1 MRSIDAKQQANLIGE
16 HVDGYR
22 IDALIGHGGMAE
34 VYRAWNEGLHRFEAV
49 KMLAPQLSFD
59 RSLVERFLNEART
72 SAKLRH
78 RNIATIY
85 MVGAI
90 TSPRPY
96 FSMEL
101 IDGTDLAQELNR
113 RGSLP
118 LNEAVGL
125 LRQVADA
132 LDYAHQN
139 GVIHRDVKPANILIE
154 ATTTDQ
160 CNVKVVDFGIA
171 RAQADDGKPGLTQTG
186 SIIGTPKYMSPEQ
199 SGGKTI
205 DYRSDIY
212 SLAIVAYEMIC
223 GAFPFEIDDRNGMDA
238 ILAHIQQKPVPPVR
252 HAPGLAP
259 SISDALLRGLA
270 KDPAERF
277 HSCGEFVDDL
287 IESSTAPLEDK
298 SKRNPGPRPLVLV
311 AAVMV
316 FGLGLLAV
324 GIIRQLGQKTRTV
337 HTNNDAS
344 IPLPTVTR
352 SRHNE
357 DPNQFVQRA
366 YPNCTFMMDS
376 PESGNKGLAYLV
388 VRPSGKIVSAYVILD
403 PDPGQTERSES
414 EKTGYLTLDESE
426 VSPPSAVPDFIS
438 RWQRDQNDRNVTD
451 YDSLYAY
458 DFIGTKAS
466 PDGKKF
472 TFDRAGWLRDRNK
485 MIKQSTDL
493 HVDVKNLQTSVDR
506 GFISV
511 HFDQY
516 FRTTRF
522 GDYGPKVMKLRPTA
536 DGFQIMSEEMIHSTK
551 LN

>member
-125 LRQVADA
+125 VRQVADA

-171 RAQADDGKPGLTQTG
+171 RAQADNGKPGLTQTG

-238 ILAHIQQKPVPPVR
+238 ILAHIQQKPTPPN
-252 HAPGLAP
+252 HHIPGL
-259 SISDALLRGLA
+259 STSVSDALLRGLA
-270 KDPAERF
+270 KDPTTRF
-277 HSCGEFVDDL
+277 DSCRQFV
-287 IESSTAPLEDK
+287 EAMSTQREEPTRVEP
-298 SKRNPGPRPLVLV
+298 KRNQFAMVATAAVVLLPGIALV
-311 AAVMV
+311 A
-316 FGLGLLAV
+316 V
-324 GIIRQLGQKTRTV
+324 GAIRQARQ
-337 HTNNDAS
+337 NSN
-344 IPLPTVTR
+344 VT
-352 SRHNE
+352 
-357 DPNQFVQRA
+357 
-366 YPNCTFMMDS
+366 
-376 PESGNKGLAYLV
+376 
-388 VRPSGKIVSAYVILD
+388 
-403 PDPGQTERSES
+403 
-414 EKTGYLTLDESE
+414 
-426 VSPPSAVPDFIS
+426 SPPVDPAQVNRTPPMPINNPNDKVIATTGGDAKSAAETRQRRFNEAAEFLA
-438 RWQRDQNDRNVTD
+438 RWQRDQNDRNTSD
-451 YDSLYAY
+451 YDSLYAN
-458 DFIGTKAS
+458 DFSGTKTS

-472 TFDRAGWLRDRNK
+472 VFNRDGWLRDRNK
-485 MIKQSTDL
+485 MIMQSKDL
-493 HVDVKNLQTSVDR
+493 RVDVKNLQVSDDQGIVD
-506 GFISV
+506 V
-511 HFDQY
+511 NFDQY
-516 FRTTRF
+516 FRTARF